1 MTTATYH
8 VTGMTCDHC
17 VRAVSDELTRL
28 TGVTDVAVDLES
40 GRATVTSETP
50 SSDDVVAAAIE
61 EAGYELA
68 PTR

>member
-50 SSDDVVAAAIE
+50 LSDDVVAAAIE